1 MEARPVVVPLINPN
15 ELEAVVAALHVSEG
29 DRVTPGQPICTLETT
44 KTADDLVAE
53 GEGYVVGLRTVEGA
67 TVRAGEVL
75 CYLAA
80 SASWQPPAPPPP
92 TGATDIPQV
101 PQGLRI
107 TEPALQLASELGV
120 DLNRL
125 PTGPLVTEET
135 VGSLAGRVREAP
147 PLAVP
152 SFDSHAIVVYGA
164 GGHGKSLVDLLRTL
178 GTYRL
183 VGFVDDGLHG
193 SETVLGLPVLG
204 NRDVLPGL
212 ADQGVRLAV
221 NAVGGIGNIQARL
234 EVFDVLAQTGF
245 VCPPLVHPTGFL
257 EPTAT
262 LAAGAQ
268 ILPHAYVGTDARVG
282 FGVIV
287 NTGVIISHDCVL
299 AQGANISPGAV
310 LAGGVEVGPGALI
323 GMGVT
328 INLGVR
334 VGAWARV
341 GNSAT
346 VKEHVPD
353 HGLVRAGSTWPS

>member
-1 MEARPVVVPLINPN
+1 MNPN
-15 ELEAVVAALHVSEG
+15 ELEAVVTALHVSEG
-29 DRVTPGQPICTLETT
+29 DRVTADQPICTLETT
-44 KTADDLVAE
+44 KSADDLLAE
-53 GEGYVVGLRTVEGA
+53 AEGYVVGLRAAEGE

-75 CYLAA
+75 CYLAP
-80 SASWQPPAPPPP
+80 SAKWQPPAPPPP
-92 TGATDIPQV
+92 TGATDTPQV

-107 TEPALQLASELGV
+107 TKPALRLAAELGV
-120 DLNRL
+120 DLTRL
-125 PTGPLVTEET
+125 PIGPLVTEET
-135 VGSLAGRVREAP
+135 VGTLAGRVTEAP
-147 PLAVP
+147 PLAAP
-152 SFDSHAIVVYGA
+152 SFDPQAIVVYGA
-164 GGHGKSLVDLLRTL
+164 GGHGRSLVDLLQTL
-178 GTYRL
+178 GTYRI
-183 VGFVDDGLHG
+183 VGFVDDSLHG
-193 SETVLGLPVLG
+193 KEAVLGFPVLG
-204 NRDVLPGL
+204 DREALPGL

-234 EVFDVLAQTGF
+234 EVFDVLAHAGF

-287 NTGVIISHDCVL
+287 NTGAIISHDCVL
-299 AQGANISPGAV
+299 AHGANVSPGAM

-328 INLGVR
+328 INLRVR
-334 VGAWARV
+334 IGAWARV

-346 VKEHVPD
+346 VKEDVPD
-353 HGLVRAGSTWPS
+353 HGLVRAGTTWPS